1 MTTLRTSLKLT
12 ALSTATLFALSAI
25 TACSQGQE
33 KTSNGSTSSVVA
45 DQAKSESSYELYEV
59 APAPSA
65 TAHQPIMMKEKRS
78 ASMSYVTTADMAM
91 PVPAENRENYQ
102 ENKQN
107 PIHLTQEDAIST
119 FSIDT
124 DTGSYAN
131 VRRFLNDGA
140 MPPKDAIRYEELIN
154 YFNYD
159 FSHAKRQADVP
170 FKVSIETVKA
180 PWRDSR
186 NTRHKSDFNGKF

>member
-1 MTTLRTSLKLT
+1 MTTLNKTLKLT
-12 ALSTATLFALSAI
+12 ALSTATLFALSAV

-33 KTSNGSTSSVVA
+33 KTSSGSTSSVVA
-45 DQAKSESSYELYEV
+45 DQAKSEEAEMSVEAYV
-59 APAPSA
+59 PAPSVA
-65 TAHQPIMMKEKRS
+65 MRKQS
-78 ASMSYVTTADMAM
+78 SSMHYKTSADMAIM
-91 PVPAENRENYQ
+91 PVPPVPAENRENYQ

-131 VRRFLNDGA
+131 VRRFLSDGN

-159 FSHAKRQADVP
+159 FSHAKRQADAP
-170 FKVSIETVKA
+170 QSDYQSRYQVS
-180 PWRDSR
+180 
-186 NTRHKSDFNGKF
+186 